1 MKVKIKLLKQLP
13 YIAFLL
19 PGMIAVFIYSYIP
32 MAGIAIAFQKFIPA
46 KGLFGSE
53 WIGLDNLL
61 FSINLPD
68 FWQVIW
74 NTLYISS
81 MKIVAGLFFAI
92 LVSLLLNEISKRKFK
107 RTLQT
112 VIYLPHFL
120 SWVILGGILIDI
132 LSPSTGII
140 NSFIKLLGLKPIFF
154 LGDNRWFPTT
164 LVITN
169 IWKEFGFNT
178 IIYMAALTA
187 INPNLYEAALIDG
200 ANRWQQTI
208 HVTLPGIL
216 PTIILL
222 ATLSLGN
229 ILSAGFDQIFNLYS
243 PVVYES
249 GDILDTLIFRVGL
262 QNNQYGVAAALGLV
276 KSFVSLILISVSYW
290 LAYRFANYR
299 IF

>member
-1 MKVKIKLLKQLP
+1 MKIRKSLVRQLP
-13 YIAFLL
+13 LIAFLV
-19 PGMIAVFIYSYIP
+19 PGMVVVFIYHYIP
-32 MAGIAIAFQKFIPA
+32 MAGIAIAFQKYIPA

-53 WIGLDNLL
+53 WTGLKNLL
-61 FSINLPD
+61 FSISLPN

-81 MKIVAGLFFAI
+81 LKIVAGLFVAI
-92 LVSLLLNEISKRKFK
+92 SVSLLLNEIRKKSFK

-112 VIYLPHFL
+112 VVYLPHFL
-120 SWVILGGILIDI
+120 SWVILGGILVDI
-132 LSPSTGII
+132 LSPSDGIVNAI
-140 NSFIKLLGLKPIFF
+140 IKWLGLKPVFF
-154 LGDNRWFPTT
+154 LGDNNWFPLT
-164 LVITN
+164 LVVTN

-178 IIYMAALTA
+178 IVYMAALTA
-187 INPNLYEAALIDG
+187 INPNLYEAAMVDG
-200 ANRWQQTI
+200 ANRWRQTI
-208 HVTLPGIL
+208 HITLPGIV

-222 ATLSLGN
+222 ATLSLGS
-229 ILSAGFDQIFNLYS
+229 ILSAGFEQIFTLYS

-262 QNNQYGVAAALGLV
+262 QNNQYGVATALGLV
-276 KSFVSLILISVSYW
+276 KSFVSLILISISYW